1 MSKVKALRPVLERG
15 EVKLDGRW
23 IRISIV
29 AAVETRPHELRCAY
43 CWGRVSPHQTG
54 KNGSRAHFEHLP
66 QHYACNPNSREAG
79 KVPRHPL
86 AVE

>member
-1 MSKVKALRPVLERG
+1 MTKVKALRPVLEHG
-15 EVKLDGRW
+15 EVKLDRGW
-23 IRISIV
+23 FPISITE
-29 AAVETRPHELRCAY
+29 AVEARPNELRCAH

-66 QHYACNPNSREAG
+66 QHQACNPNSRKAG